1 MLKNENIICISSI
14 DWDFI
19 WQGHQE
25 IMSEFARNG
34 NRVLFIENTGTR
46 APGLRDLP
54 RIRKR
59 FINWIRG
66 VSGIR
71 KEAENLYVFS
81 PLILPFPY
89 LRIARGV
96 NRRIIMLTLNSWM
109 KAMDFGDPIIWTF
122 LPTGLALDLL
132 KSMDKKLAVYH
143 CVDNFA
149 ANSALAGRVKRTE
162 EKLLK
167 EADIVFVTARELYNS
182 CARHNSNAHIF
193 PSGVNINDFKRLNG
207 EERKSIPDDLKSIKD
222 PIVGYV
228 GGVHKWIDK
237 GLIKNLAGNHP
248 DYSFVF
254 VGPVQTDVG
263 DLAALK
269 NVYFL
274 GHKTHSDLP
283 RYINSFSASI
293 IPYLITDYTKNVY
306 PSKLNEYL
314 ALGKPVV
321 STDLLEIRSFNKR
334 YEDMVAVGEDYDE
347 FAGYLK
353 KAIER
358 GADQEDIR
366 RRIRAAQDNSWQKRI
381 ERMSDLI
388 TEAVKRRIHDKDI
401 IWRENFI
408 SFYRT
413 ARRRFI
419 KLAGTG
425 VAVYLLF
432 FHTSFLWFTGIPLKI
447 SDPPVAADCI
457 AVFAGGVGESGKAG
471 QGYEERVKHA
481 VELYKKGFA
490 EKIIFSSGYLYE
502 FKEAEIMKA
511 LAISLDV
518 PGENIILETSAAN
531 TYESVRFSLDII
543 DKNNW
548 SSVLV
553 VSSPYNMRRASLVFR
568 NIAKDIGV
576 IHSPIP
582 YSRYYDRDGGVKLRH
597 IRGILHEYIGI
608 LYYAIKGYI

>member
-34 NRVLFIENTGTR
+34 NRVLFIENTGVR

-59 FINWIRG
+59 FINWVKG

-71 KEAENLYVFS
+71 REVENLYVFS

-89 LRIARGV
+89 SRIARWI
-96 NRRIIMLTLNSWM
+96 NKRIIMVTLNKWM

-122 LPTGLALDLL
+122 LPTGLTLDLL

-149 ANSALAGRVKRTE
+149 ANSPLVGRVKRTE

-167 EADIVFVTARELYNS
+167 EADIVFVTAKELYNS
-182 CARHNSNAHIF
+182 CARYNSNVHIF

-207 EERKSIPDDLKSIKD
+207 EERKRIPDDLKSIKN

-237 GLIKNLAGNHP
+237 GLIKSLAGNHP

-263 DLAALK
+263 DLSALK
-269 NVYFL
+269 NIYFL

-283 RYINSFSASI
+283 CYINSFSASI

-334 YEDMVAVGEDYDE
+334 YEDMVAIGEDYDE
-347 FAGYLK
+347 FARYLK
-353 KAIER
+353 KAVER

-366 RRIRAAQDNSWQKRI
+366 RRIRAARDNSWQKRI
-381 ERMSDLI
+381 GLMSDLI
-388 TEAVKRRIHDKDI
+388 AEAVKRRIHDKDI

-425 VAVYLLF
+425 LAAYLLL
-432 FHTSFLWFTGIPLKI
+432 FHTSFLWFAGEPLKI
-447 SDPPVAADCI
+447 SEPPESADCI

-471 QGYEERVKHA
+471 QGYEERVKRA
-481 VELYKKGFA
+481 VELYNNGFA
-490 EKIIFSSGYLYE
+490 EKIIFSSGYLYQ

-511 LAISLDV
+511 LAVSLGI
-518 PGENIILETSAAN
+518 PGEDIILEEKANSTFGNVKRTINIMKEHNWNSA
-531 TYESVRFSLDII
+531 LI
-543 DKNNW
+543 
-548 SSVLV
+548 
-553 VSSPYNMRRASLVFR
+553 VSSPYNMRRASLVFQKMGKT
-568 NIAKDIGV
+568 KDIV
-576 IHSPIP
+576 YTPIL
-582 YSRYYDRDGGVKLRH
+582 YSRYYNRDGGVKLRH
-597 IRGILHEYIGI
+597 IRGILHEYLGI